1 MEFSSPMPSSPYSQ
15 QNDDDGEYDWA
26 SDAVGS
32 YDDDEDDY
40 DGEDD
45 EESGHRPPPIDP
57 DVLYGEEFLYWL
69 VRLVRGST
77 AGRKLK
83 RTIFKLCVVLMLC
96 NFPLIVIAYIEDRT
110 FEVGQYFTLSPY
122 GATLSVLMWMT
133 AIPGF
138 LMGGASLFLIR
149 YWASLCTNRLL
160 LTNIIRIFVCIMLL
174 YMFIVTYTV
183 AVVFLTFGSIK
194 RWQDSILLVRIFP
207 FYLCTVIFICPL
219 DLGILLYLMDTS
231 YFLDEIADPASVIEE
246 PDPPVDV
253 LDLSD
258 VTASQLVMVALS
270 LPFLVFIQLFDF
282 CVAVKRAV
290 VRYFTLQSKRR
301 SDAQRAKE
309 QADAALP
316 TRRGT
321 YAIVRACRTAKRL
334 LGRLCGGQGGGR
346 RSSKTAP
353 VAAGGGDAERGKEK
367 VQELLPQAK
376 DRELEER
383 LAREAA
389 MEEEAR
395 KVERRALQ
403 QQAQRAEEDARLR
416 REGEYR
422 AELEAKALAE
432 QRERELASR
441 APTLDVPLFKA
452 RWSET
457 PAAGSF
463 QCRLRAS
470 PDIHALADHMRLMGF
485 HVVFASVPAPNECEL
500 GVCNI
505 REQGTGPW
513 FMARFLASQGTF
525 SAVMKSEA
533 PASAPAYV
541 KRFALAKVLK
551 IDTSSVAPRSPKHQ
565 TP

>member
-1 MEFSSPMPSSPYSQ
+1 MAVRFSSPSPSSPLY
-15 QNDDDGEYDWA
+15 NDEADYDWA

-32 YDDDEDDY
+32 YEE
-40 DGEDD
+40 EDD
-45 EESGHRPPPIDP
+45 EEGYSEEENGRPPPLHP
-57 DVLYGEEFLYWL
+57 DILYGDECLYSL

-83 RTIFKLCVVLMLC
+83 RTIFKLCSVLMLC
-96 NFPLIVIAYIEDRT
+96 TFPLIVIAYIEDRT
-110 FEVGQYFTLSPY
+110 FEVGQYFTLSPH
-122 GATLSVLMWMT
+122 GATLSVLMWLT

-138 LMGGASLFLIR
+138 LLGAFSLSFIR

-160 LTNIIRIFVCIMLL
+160 LTNIIRIFVCVMLL
-174 YMFIVTYTV
+174 YLFIVTYTV
-183 AVVFLTFGSIK
+183 AVVFLTFGNIK

-231 YFLDEIADPASVIEE
+231 YYLDEISDPASVIEE

-258 VTASQLVMVALS
+258 VTASQLILVLLS
-270 LPFLVFIQLFDF
+270 LPFLFFIQFFDF

-290 VRYFTLQSKRR
+290 VRYFTLQIKRR
-301 SDAQRAKE
+301 SDALAAKE
-309 QADAALP
+309 QAEAAQP
-316 TRRGT
+316 VRRRGT
-321 YAIVRACRTAKRL
+321 NAIVRVYRTAKRL
-334 LGRLCGGQGGGR
+334 LGRLCSGLGGG
-346 RSSKTAP
+346 SKTAP
-353 VAAGGGDAERGKEK
+353 IASGGGDAERGEEK
-367 VQELLPQAK
+367 VQELRPQAK

-389 MEEEAR
+389 MEEDAR
-395 KVERRALQ
+395 KAERRALQ
-403 QQAQRAEEDARLR
+403 LQAQRAEEDARLR

-452 RWSET
+452 RWGET

-463 QCRLRAS
+463 QCRLRALPELS
-470 PDIHALADHMRLMGF
+470 ALADHMRSMGF
-485 HVVFASVPAPNECEL
+485 HVVFASVPAANECEL

-525 SAVMKSEA
+525 SAVMKSED

-541 KRFALAKVLK
+541 KKFALAKVLK
-551 IDTSSVAPRSPKHQ
+551 IDSSSAAPRNP
-565 TP
+565 